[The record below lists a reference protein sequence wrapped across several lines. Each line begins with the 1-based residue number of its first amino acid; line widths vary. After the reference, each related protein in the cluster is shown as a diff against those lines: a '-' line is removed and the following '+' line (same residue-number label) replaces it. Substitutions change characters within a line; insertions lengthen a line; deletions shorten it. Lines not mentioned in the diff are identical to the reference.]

1 MQDGIDLLPPR
12 RHRSL
17 RRGGSYEFFVSET
30 TPPSANLIDRLA
42 TVYLQNGTRLAPV
55 LQSLLTSAEFQSP
68 SVYFTRY
75 SWPVEFV
82 VKSMKEAGWGNFS
95 LARTLTPL
103 VSMGQQL
110 FEPPDVA
117 GWSLG
122 QSWFS
127 TGAMLTRMNFA
138 STLALDQK
146 FRLADAAAEAKES
159 PQALVNYMLSRLTA
173 AEMSGPLRRPVAYA
187 SAGSAWTGS
196 PAQLD
201 QNPGLAHLIL
211 DRRCPFL

>member
-1 MQDGIDLLPPR
+1 
-12 RHRSL
+12 
-17 RRGGSYEFFVSET
+17 
-30 TPPSANLIDRLA
+30 
-42 TVYLQNGTRLAPV
+42 V
-55 LQSLLTSAEFQSP
+55 LQSLLNSAEFQSP
-68 SVYFTRY
+68 SAYFTRY

-146 FRLADAAAEAKES
+146 FRLADAAAGAKES

-173 AEMSGPLRRPVAYA
+173 AEMSRPAYDDLVAYA

-196 PAQLD
+196 PAQL
-201 QNPGLAHLIL
+201 QTKTSGLAHLIL
-211 DRRCPFL
+211 GSAEYQFL